1 MQLEVKR
8 SPFLW
13 SVPSWKETHGLGLAD
28 TLYTTYI
35 SKSGKTGEWDP
46 RPRLNTL
53 SMDTSES
60 DIQF

>member
-13 SVPSWKETHGLGLAD
+13 SVPSWKETHGPGLAD

-35 SKSGKTGEWDP
+35 SKSGKTGGMGSSA
-46 RPRLNTL
+46 TVKH
-53 SMDTSES
+53 T
-60 DIQF
+60 